1 MSVHLPIKST
11 LDVNGFGSHTSHII
25 SLLREGKDDSVET
38 LLLSLYYNKGSHH
51 VRDNLLSFMQGL
63 ITTAHLYYYL
73 LFKERVYRVLSD
85 DSIDPSTA
93 SWSRLSGRQW
103 LSCPRIKRTAPPE
116 YLTYYY
122 QKLQTCTLYRCG
134 INGVPQQSFG
144 GLPLAQC
151 QATAQATRLIPDLQ
165 YKVLSYNLDLTLH
178 LPPLDQSRVLKEVI
192 GYTLPLHN
200 VARTLQALK
209 EGNWKILR
217 DMEDLKAYYST
228 KYSPADY
235 CLRDIAWELD
245 LCPDVINYQALRPRF
260 VRAVKQYQKTG
271 ILYELRYTIL
281 SLFYRN
287 LSYPADVDVEDLHL
301 GEIDAVETLNIELI
315 TDMIEGRLNKKL
327 TLV

>member
-1 MSVHLPIKST
+1 
-11 LDVNGFGSHTSHII
+11 
-25 SLLREGKDDSVET
+25 
-38 LLLSLYYNKGSHH
+38 
-51 VRDNLLSFMQGL
+51 
-63 ITTAHLYYYL
+63 
-73 LFKERVYRVLSD
+73 
-85 DSIDPSTA
+85 
-93 SWSRLSGRQW
+93 
-103 LSCPRIKRTAPPE
+103 
-116 YLTYYY
+116 
-122 QKLQTCTLYRCG
+122 
-134 INGVPQQSFG
+134 
-144 GLPLAQC
+144 
-151 QATAQATRLIPDLQ
+151 
-165 YKVLSYNLDLTLH
+165 LDLTLH